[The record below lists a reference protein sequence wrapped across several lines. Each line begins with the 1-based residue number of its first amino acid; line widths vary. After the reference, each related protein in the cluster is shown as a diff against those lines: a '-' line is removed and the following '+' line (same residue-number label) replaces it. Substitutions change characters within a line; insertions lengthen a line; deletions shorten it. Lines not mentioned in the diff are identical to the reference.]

1 MEDKGGENML
11 NKVEKEQNTISYDE
25 NSNMISD
32 ESRGQLISK
41 IINLKGKIGSFFW
54 GVPLVVL
61 FFLIWEIAPR
71 IGILSPIFF
80 PPFSKVVHALLDL
93 ILTGELQTN
102 IIVSLSRAFIG
113 FLFAVIIA
121 VPLGFI
127 MGRYSLFEK
136 VMDLLIQG
144 LRNTSQFALLPVFI
158 MLLGIGEASKI
169 AMTFNAAVWVILIN
183 TISGVKGIDPL
194 LIKSAISM
202 GTSDKELLKKIIF
215 PASFPSIVT
224 GVRLG
229 IKSSLMSVI
238 AAEMLGAKSGIGFLI
253 QNSQLTY
260 RIPQMYAGILVLT
273 MLGVILNYSLVWI
286 EKKAT
291 SWKTQDGNVTF

>member
-1 MEDKGGENML
+1 ML
-11 NKVEKEQNTISYDE
+11 GKVEKGHNTISYNE
-25 NSNMISD
+25 KSNIISD
-32 ESRGQLISK
+32 EPSSKLISNIIDLKEK
-41 IINLKGKIGSFFW
+41 ISSVSLGI
-54 GVPLVVL
+54 PLVVL
-61 FFLIWEIAPR
+61 FFAIWEAAPR
-71 IGILSPIFF
+71 IGVLSPIFF
-80 PPFSKVVHALLDL
+80 PPFSVVIHALLNL

-102 IIVSLSRAFIG
+102 IIASLFRAFIG
-113 FLFAVIIA
+113 FFLGVIVA

-136 VMDLLIQG
+136 ITDLLIQG

-169 AMTFNAAVWVILIN
+169 AMTFNAAIWLVLIN
-183 TISGVKGIDPL
+183 TISGVKGVDPL

-202 GTSDKELLKKIIF
+202 GTSDKDLFKKIIF
-215 PASFPSIVT
+215 PASFPSIVA
-224 GVRLG
+224 GVRLA

-238 AAEMLGAKSGIGFLI
+238 GAEMLGAKSGLGFLI

-260 RIPQMYAGILVLT
+260 RIPEMYAGILVLT
-273 MLGVILNYSLVWI
+273 IFGIILNYILVLV

-291 SWKTQDGNVTF
+291 SWKSQNENLTF